1 MAQSVHLNQNLP
13 DLGGPFLY
21 RDQDDNEKMS
31 YSVETPYGFQLDLD
45 FLKYVDDIQSG
56 QTLRKV
62 PVHRKPKT
70 TKLSTSSLRSP
81 SSQNSGW
88 TSTES
93 LTSTTS
99 EDGKVGPPF
108 LPRVRSQSS
117 SSEVR
122 EPLSVHTSN
131 PVSPTP
137 IISLLP
143 PPSPKSFLRN
153 HRVEKTLLET
163 SKRLEQEQLGLQ
175 SPREGSGRARLPSG
189 SSKVSAT
196 LSTTASSSLNQLST
210 SIPHNGGGDGPI
222 ILSPSFTGQVRTS
235 PLNSGRSTP
244 ATNISPAHLQ
254 YVREQMAAALKQ
266 LKELEEQVKTIPVL
280 EMKISTLK
288 KQKDKLLS
296 DLQKKRE
303 QESDE
308 TSDFRQRS
316 YSTGNME
323 ASDGD
328 SKTSLE
334 LFAESDSEVES
345 VKMRTSKISELRK
358 LTEKLAVSERS
369 GRSSKPGSARA
380 ISPSAMHKNEKLCK
394 SVGVGEEIAMNDAVF
409 FYRSQKQSQDAAVGN
424 EVETKHAEVWVMESM
439 LGLVP
444 ETEKEISLLQHTIEH
459 QRGVISLLEG
469 HLRDATQELEK
480 LRVEVCCRRSKNL
493 VHQEVMAV
501 PSMQDAYADA
511 VVAVYHQA
519 VGNHLELSD
528 IGVLCLPPMTSVGVN
543 SYSETVEVAVGP
555 DSSVEYQHKDTQT
568 NFKTRNDTVNN
579 SCALSIHT
587 VCEQIDGF
595 PTRSTMES
603 VALPRKELKV
613 EETKQDVTTQAA
625 KCEKPRKSAPPE
637 KKIVTLSST
646 LGVAKDQCLIIQ
658 NSSKAFHS
666 VCKKE
671 GEVKEEVEDASPSS
685 PTAGA
690 LKSIMKRKD
699 GSSKSGSSTGKKSLQ
714 FVGVLNGEYETSS
727 SEDSSANEEE
737 EDDDSSSD
745 KVCEDSSD
753 SDILNYVD
761 TSEEELNINMDDTDS
776 DAEPTALEKEKKKKT
791 ERHVKKEAKTVLG
804 LGEVKPKFELSLKM
818 KEACLILKN
827 HLSDP
832 SAMKTKETISSTHTI
847 QHEWFR
853 VSSQKT
859 SLPNTVANYLLAF
872 AEVSPAVLS
881 FVVNLADGNGNT
893 ALHYSVSHSNF
904 QIVKLLLDTEVCNV
918 DRQNKAGYTAI
929 MLAALAAVEMEEDM
943 KVVRRLFSMGNVN
956 AKASQAGQT
965 ALMLAVSHGR
975 QEMVKGLLACG
986 ANVNIQDDEGSTAL
1000 MCASEHGRVETVKVL
1015 LAQPGCDVSITD
1027 NDGSS
1032 ALSIAL
1038 EAAQHD
1044 IAVLLYAHS
1053 NFSKAH
1059 SPQGTPDPG
1068 MKNAT
1073 SPTKPEP

>member
-21 RDQDDNEKMS
+21 RDQDDNEKTS

-122 EPLSVHTSN
+122 EHLSVHTSN

-143 PPSPKSFLRN
+143 PPSPKSFIRN

-175 SPREGSGRARLPSG
+175 NPREGSSRARLPSG
-189 SSKVSAT
+189 SSKVNAT
-196 LSTTASSSLNQLST
+196 LSTPGSSSLNQLCT
-210 SIPHNGGGDGPI
+210 SIPQNGGGDGPI
-222 ILSPSFTGQVRTS
+222 ILSPSFAGQVRTS

-254 YVREQMAAALKQ
+254 YVREQMAAALRQ
-266 LKELEEQVKTIPVL
+266 LKELEEQVKTIPIL
-280 EMKISTLK
+280 QMKISTLK

-303 QESDE
+303 QELDE

-316 YSTGNME
+316 YSAGNMVE
-323 ASDGD
+323 SDGD

-334 LFAESDSEVES
+334 FFAESDSEVES
-345 VKMRTSKISELRK
+345 VKTRTSKISELRK

-369 GRSSKPGSARA
+369 GRSSKPGSAREM
-380 ISPSAMHKNEKLCK
+380 SPSAMHKNEKLCK

-409 FYRSQKQSQDAAVGN
+409 FYRSQKPSQDAAVGN

-469 HLRDATQELEK
+469 HLREATQELEK
-480 LRVEVCCRRSKNL
+480 LRVEVCCRRSKDL
-493 VHQEVMAV
+493 VDQEVMAI
-501 PSMQDAYADA
+501 PLMQDAYTDA
-511 VVAVYHQA
+511 VVAVCHQA

-528 IGVLCLPPMTSVGVN
+528 IGVHCLPQMASVGVN
-543 SYSETVEVAVGP
+543 SYSESVEVAAGP
-555 DSSVEYQHKDTQT
+555 DSLVEYQHKDTQT
-568 NFKTRNDTVNN
+568 NFKTRNEVLNN
-579 SCALSIHT
+579 STALSIDT
-587 VCEQIDGF
+587 VSEQIDGC
-595 PTRSTMES
+595 PTQSKLES
-603 VALPRKELKV
+603 MALPRKELKV
-613 EETKQDVTTQAA
+613 EENKQDVPTQAA
-625 KCEKPRKSAPPE
+625 KCEKSRKITISE
-637 KKIVTLSST
+637 KKVVTLSSS

-666 VCKKE
+666 VSHKE
-671 GEVKEEVEDASPSS
+671 VEVKELEDASPSS
-685 PTAGA
+685 PTASA

-727 SEDSSANEEE
+727 SEDSSDNEDEE
-737 EDDDSSSD
+737 DDSSSD
-745 KVCEDSSD
+745 KVCGDSSD
-753 SDILNYVD
+753 SDVLNYID
-761 TSEEELNINMDDTDS
+761 TSEEELNVNMDDTDS
-776 DAEPTALEKEKKKKT
+776 DTEPTAPGKEKKKKT
-791 ERHVKKEAKTVLG
+791 ERHAKKEERALLG
-804 LGEVKPKFELSLKM
+804 PGEVKSKFELSLKM
-818 KEACLILKN
+818 KEACLIVKK

-832 SAMKTKETISSTHTI
+832 SAMKTKEAISSTQTI

-859 SLPNTVANYLLAF
+859 SLPDTVANYLSAF
-872 AEVSPAVLS
+872 AEVSTAILS

-1059 SPQGTPDPG
+1059 SPQATPDPG
-1068 MKNAT
+1068 MKNLT
-1073 SPTKPEP
+1073 NPTKPEP